1 MHLPNIEQLRSL
13 VTVARS
19 GSISAAS
26 EVLNRSQ
33 SAISIQIKQ
42 LEEQMGV
49 RLLSRHSRGVSLT
62 SEGEVVVDYATRVMS
77 LLHELMQISDED
89 LASGTVRFGM
99 TEEFSVGRLPHLLR
113 QFVEMQRTIE
123 IEIVVAETA
132 KLEGHLNDGRIDLA
146 LGTTQ
151 YMSRPPLIQWMT
163 PLLWVAN
170 RYLRLDRGRP
180 VPLALIGEGNRRW
193 GWQVLNILDERE
205 IAWRQVY
212 STTTFASVFAAVEA
226 GLGVTYLIG
235 ECLRP
240 SLRVLSEADGL
251 PPLPAIEFGLFCR
264 EDPPSRSVN
273 ALVKVLQTALQL
285 PLTDMSLQSE
295 NPLLAQ

>member
-1 MHLPNIEQLRSL
+1 MHLPNIDQLRSL

-26 EVLNRSQ
+26 DVLLRSQ

-42 LEEQMGV
+42 LEEQMAV
-49 RLLSRHSRGVSLT
+49 RLLSRHSRGVILT
-62 SEGEVVVDYATRVMS
+62 REGEVVVGYATRVLS
-77 LLHELMQISDED
+77 LLHELMQISDAD

-99 TEEFSVGRLPHLLR
+99 TEEYSVGRLPHLLR

-132 KLEGHLNDGRIDLA
+132 RLEEHLNEGRIDLA

-151 YMSRPPLIQWMT
+151 FMSRAPHVRWNT

-170 RYLRLDRGRP
+170 KYLELDKSKP
-180 VPLALIGEGNRRW
+180 VPLALIGEGDRRW
-193 GWQVLNILDERE
+193 GWQVLAKLNEAGV
-205 IAWRQVY
+205 AWRQVY

-240 SLRVLSEADGL
+240 SLRVLGESDGL
-251 PPLPAIEFGLFCR
+251 PALPAIEFGLFCR
-264 EDPPSRSVN
+264 DEAPSRGVH
-273 ALVKVLQTALQL
+273 ALVKVLQTAMQL
-285 PLTDMSLQSE
+285 PYEPEGSDLE
-295 NPLLAQ
+295 PRP

>member
-1 MHLPNIEQLRSL
+1 MHLPNIDQLRSL

-26 EVLNRSQ
+26 DVLHRSQ

-49 RLLSRHSRGVSLT
+49 RLLNRHSRGVVLT
-62 SEGEVVVDYATRVMS
+62 REGEVVVGYATRVLS
-77 LLHELMQISDED
+77 LLHELMQISDAD

-99 TEEFSVGRLPHLLR
+99 TEEYSVGRLPHLLR

-132 KLEGHLNDGRIDLA
+132 RLEEHLNEGRIDLA

-151 YMSRPPLIQWMT
+151 YMSRAPHIRWKT

-170 RYLRLDRGRP
+170 KYLELDGGKP
-180 VPLALIGEGNRRW
+180 IPLVLIGEGDRRW
-193 GWQVLNILDERE
+193 GWKVLATLDEAGV
-205 IAWRQVY
+205 AWRQVY

-240 SLRVLSEADGL
+240 SLRVLGEADGL

-264 EDPPSRSVN
+264 DETPSRSVL

-285 PLTDMSLQSE
+285 PYAALEAETE
-295 NPLLAQ
+295 AQG

>member
-1 MHLPNIEQLRSL
+1 MHPPCGCRRGTSAMHLPNIDQLRSL

-26 EVLNRSQ
+26 DVLHRSQ

-49 RLLSRHSRGVSLT
+49 RLLNRHSRGVVLT
-62 SEGEVVVDYATRVMS
+62 REGEVVVGYATRVLS
-77 LLHELMQISDED
+77 LLHELMQISDAD

-99 TEEFSVGRLPHLLR
+99 TEEYSVGRLPHLLR

-132 KLEGHLNDGRIDLA
+132 RLEEHLNEGRIDLA

-151 YMSRPPLIQWMT
+151 YMSRAPHIRWKT

-170 RYLRLDRGRP
+170 KYLELDGDKP
-180 VPLALIGEGNRRW
+180 IPLVLIGEGDRRW
-193 GWQVLNILDERE
+193 GWKVLATLDEAGV
-205 IAWRQVY
+205 AWRQVY

-240 SLRVLSEADGL
+240 SLRVLGEADGL

-264 EDPPSRSVN
+264 DETPSRSVL
-273 ALVKVLQTALQL
+273 ALVKVLQT
-285 PLTDMSLQSE
+285 
-295 NPLLAQ
+295 

>member
-1 MHLPNIEQLRSL
+1 MHLPNIDQLRSL

-26 EVLNRSQ
+26 DVLHRSQ

-49 RLLSRHSRGVSLT
+49 RLLNRHSRGVVLT
-62 SEGEVVVDYATRVMS
+62 REGEVVVGYATRVLS
-77 LLHELMQISDED
+77 LLHELMQISDAD

-99 TEEFSVGRLPHLLR
+99 TEEYSVGRLPHLLR

-132 KLEGHLNDGRIDLA
+132 RLEEHLNEGRIDLA

-151 YMSRPPLIQWMT
+151 YISRAPHIRWKT

-170 RYLRLDRGRP
+170 KYLELDGGKP
-180 VPLALIGEGNRRW
+180 IPLVLIGEGDRRW
-193 GWQVLNILDERE
+193 GWKVLGTLDEAGV
-205 IAWRQVY
+205 AWRQVY

-240 SLRVLSEADGL
+240 SLRVLGEADGL

-264 EDPPSRSVN
+264 DETPSRSVL

-285 PLTDMSLQSE
+285 PYAALEAETE
-295 NPLLAQ
+295 AQV

>member
-1 MHLPNIEQLRSL
+1 MHLPNVDQLRSL

-26 EVLNRSQ
+26 DILHRSQ

-49 RLLSRHSRGVSLT
+49 RLLSRHSRGVVLT
-62 SEGEVVVDYATRVMS
+62 REGEVVVGYASRVLS
-77 LLHELMQISDED
+77 LLHELMQISDAD

-99 TEEFSVGRLPHLLR
+99 TEEYSVGRLPHLLR

-132 KLEGHLNDGRIDLA
+132 RLEEHLNEGRIDLA

-151 YMSRPPLIQWMT
+151 YMSRAPHIRWKT

-170 RYLRLDRGRP
+170 KYLDLDRGK
-180 VPLALIGEGNRRW
+180 PLPLVLIGEGDRRW
-193 GWQVLNILDERE
+193 GWQVLATLED
-205 IAWRQVY
+205 AGVTWRQVY

-240 SLRVLSEADGL
+240 SLRVLGEADGL

-264 EDPPSRSVN
+264 DETPERSVL

-285 PLTDMSLQSE
+285 PYAAKD
-295 NPLLAQ
+295 ADA